1 MTPTLVI
8 SEIFGPTVQG
18 EGPAAGRRA
27 VFVRLGGCNLACSW
41 CVTPYSWDG
50 KRYDLRRQLTRRTL
64 GDVLA
69 DVRARDAE
77 LVVVTGGEPLL
88 QQGGGYGLADLAGIL
103 AASGVEVHMETNGT
117 IMPGELLA
125 GAVGLFVVSPKLAH
139 SGQSRERAIRWPV
152 LRTFGELAR
161 RGRAVLK
168 VVCRDLGDLAD
179 AGAIG
184 ETAGWPR
191 SSVWVMPEGTT
202 ARAVTSGLRAL
213 TEPALAL
220 GFNVTGRQHVLT
232 WGEER
237 GR

>member
-1 MTPTLVI
+1 MTPSLVI

-27 VFVRLGGCNLACSW
+27 VFVRLGGCNLSCSW
-41 CVTPYSWDG
+41 CDTPYTWDG
-50 KRYDLRRQLTRRTL
+50 SRYSLRRELTRRTL
-64 GDVLA
+64 KEVIA
-69 DVRARDAE
+69 DVRGRDAE

-103 AASGVEVHMETNGT
+103 AASGAEVHAETNGT
-117 IMPGELLA
+117 IMPGSLLA
-125 GAVGLFVVSPKLAH
+125 EAVRLFAVSPKLEH
-139 SGQSRERAIRWPV
+139 SGMKRDRAIRWPV
-152 LRTFGELAR
+152 LRTFGDLAR

-179 AGAIG
+179 AGAIAV
-184 ETAGWPR
+184 TAGFPR

-202 ARAVTSGLRAL
+202 AAAVTSGLRDL
-213 TEPALAL
+213 TEPALAM